1 MKEHYTP
8 QDYHQKPHLLY
19 EQQVHRLYYSS
30 INCLQQ
36 ANHAWLCRLTTSR
49 SGKEEDYFADVVP
62 GGYDSKSHKW
72 LIKYWDEDVE
82 PEYLSVHDIL
92 KSLHNSE

>member
-1 MKEHYTP
+1 M
-8 QDYHQKPHLLY
+8 
-19 EQQVHRLYYSS
+19 
-30 INCLQQ
+30 
-36 ANHAWLCRLTTSR
+36 
-49 SGKEEDYFADVVP
+49 EDYFADVLP